1 MKRWFTLVVMA
12 LMAVGT
18 NAQELTVSDKHNSGC
33 LRMTRGGEGDEMPIE
48 QIPTI
53 ILQKEGNILSVE
65 LQNYTSN
72 CATSDFYVNS
82 SISEGSE
89 GSPSILSVN
98 VTPVTGEEL
107 ADCICTFNVSFT
119 VRDLEAN
126 SFYLKCWWY
135 EGQVELSSGEPLVL
149 EYRKVEAFIDGASY
163 QLLKVMHKA
172 MLMSWVIGEGEL
184 HIPSEV
190 SYEGETYA
198 VTCIASFGS
207 ASFGEKVTKVFVP
220 KTIRSMD
227 FEADGAIYSNPFAG
241 CTSLESIEVD
251 EDCPLFSSVGGV
263 LFNKD
268 KTMLIGYPAASPRE
282 TYTVP
287 EWVTIVRAGA
297 FCYSQHLRKL
307 TIPDN
312 VTYIGYGLFWNSKS
326 LEEVR
331 LPSGLEVLESNLFN
345 NCQSLKSVQIPES
358 VTIINNNVF
367 EGCNALTN
375 ITLPQGLVSIG
386 NSAFYKCSALQTL
399 DIPKNVNR
407 IYAGAFSG
415 CKQLSTL
422 CIRGVLESFC
432 MNRDLFSGMGKQ
444 AKLYVPSSEVE
455 KYQAIY
461 GGDVYALEDTW
472 GYHPLVEQGKKW
484 TYDNFMPLRPAK
496 YDHYYYYE
504 LKGDTLIAGK
514 NCLKMYSDNQYNDS
528 IVRYEGGLYE
538 ENKKVYCFYPE
549 NDEAELLYDFDCEIG
564 DTLHVLNRQ
573 MLVKDIRTE
582 DNGGITIKKYT
593 LQIVWDYEEEYVY
606 WIEGVGATKDFFAM
620 IPASGNY
627 NSLNACELNGEKLY
641 QTIEPDPTDK
651 GYHKMG
657 IEGKR
662 WNYIHYYLDDEGEHR
677 DPYSYVVKGDTII
690 RRQTYKKLWYQDE
703 KTERLVCLLHETGR
717 SIYKSLDFGDNSYD
731 MPLMR
736 LFFDFGRDDFG
747 RVFTWNADMNTGNT
761 NWMVYG
767 IDDIM
772 VNGRQFR
779 RYTCLQKYSEA
790 GEDLTTIEY
799 DDDGVWHDVW
809 VEGVGSAI
817 SGIED
822 QNPFHEPPV
831 RKPGEYTYFVSCY
844 EDGECIFTAEDFD
857 IPSAIKPVKSSVS
870 KDMEI
875 YDLRGRRLKSPSKG
889 INIIRQSDGTT
900 RKVVVR

>member
-1 MKRWFTLVVMA
+1 
-12 LMAVGT
+12 
-18 NAQELTVSDKHNSGC
+18 
-33 LRMTRGGEGDEMPIE
+33 
-48 QIPTI
+48 
-53 ILQKEGNILSVE
+53 
-65 LQNYTSN
+65 
-72 CATSDFYVNS
+72 
-82 SISEGSE
+82 
-89 GSPSILSVN
+89 
-98 VTPVTGEEL
+98 
-107 ADCICTFNVSFT
+107 
-119 VRDLEAN
+119 
-126 SFYLKCWWY
+126 
-135 EGQVELSSGEPLVL
+135 
-149 EYRKVEAFIDGASY
+149 
-163 QLLKVMHKA
+163 
-172 MLMSWVIGEGEL
+172 
-184 HIPSEV
+184 
-190 SYEGETYA
+190 
-198 VTCIASFGS
+198 
-207 ASFGEKVTKVFVP
+207 
-220 KTIRSMD
+220 
-227 FEADGAIYSNPFAG
+227 
-241 CTSLESIEVD
+241 
-251 EDCPLFSSVGGV
+251 
-263 LFNKD
+263 
-268 KTMLIGYPAASPRE
+268 
-282 TYTVP
+282 
-287 EWVTIVRAGA
+287 
-297 FCYSQHLRKL
+297 
-307 TIPDN
+307 
-312 VTYIGYGLFWNSKS
+312 
-326 LEEVR
+326 
-331 LPSGLEVLESNLFN
+331 
-345 NCQSLKSVQIPES
+345 
-358 VTIINNNVF
+358 
-367 EGCNALTN
+367 
-375 ITLPQGLVSIG
+375 
-386 NSAFYKCSALQTL
+386 
-399 DIPKNVNR
+399 
-407 IYAGAFSG
+407 
-415 CKQLSTL
+415 
-422 CIRGVLESFC
+422 
-432 MNRDLFSGMGKQ
+432 
-444 AKLYVPSSEVE
+444 
-455 KYQAIY
+455 
-461 GGDVYALEDTW
+461 
-472 GYHPLVEQGKKW
+472 
-484 TYDNFMPLRPAK
+484 
-496 YDHYYYYE
+496 
-504 LKGDTLIAGK
+504 
-514 NCLKMYSDNQYNDS
+514 
-528 IVRYEGGLYE
+528 
-538 ENKKVYCFYPE
+538 
-549 NDEAELLYDFDCEIG
+549 
-564 DTLHVLNRQ
+564 

-582 DNGGITIKKYT
+582 DNGGISIKKYT
-593 LQIVWDYEEEYVY
+593 LQIVWDYEEEYVFWIEGVGAMKDFFAMIPASGNYNSLNACEY

-703 KTERLVCLLHETGR
+703 NTERLVCLLYETGR